1 MLKQVS
7 ESLLA
12 PTGVELSHL
21 SQVLDHFSSRQI
33 DYADLYFQLSQ
44 DESWVAFISTAVL
57 ACVLFQARK
66 RALPMLTKSV

>member
-12 PTGVELSHL
+12 PSGLELSHL
-21 SQVLDHFSSRQI
+21 TQVLDQFSTRQI

-44 DESWVAFISTAVL
+44 D
-57 ACVLFQARK
+57 RK
-66 RALPMLTKSV
+66 FGL